1 MTNEW
6 DEYADGWDDDP
17 GARAYSVA
25 AFGSLVELVGG
36 ADSLDGV
43 RVLDFG
49 CGTGLLTE
57 QLVDVGATVV
67 AVDTS
72 TAMIE
77 VLDAKR
83 AAHGWTTVTT
93 CTELPDPSDRF
104 DLVVCSSVLAFV
116 DDHATTVHDLV
127 ARLASGGRFVQ
138 WDWERTGDDDHGL
151 SRTEIADA
159 LDAAGLADVT
169 VDTAFRIP
177 FEDQFMA
184 PLIGHGTHP

>member
-6 DEYADGWDDDP
+6 DEYAEGWDEDP

-25 AFGSLVELVGG
+25 AFDSLLAVVGG
-36 ADSLDGV
+36 TEQLRGA

-57 QLVDVGATVV
+57 RLVDAGATVV

-93 CTELPDPSDRF
+93 STHLPDTSDRF

-116 DDHATTVHDLV
+116 DDYAATARDLV
-127 ARLASGGRFVQ
+127 ARLAPGGRLVQ
-138 WDWERTGDDDHGL
+138 WDWERTDDDDHGL

-159 LDAAGLADVT
+159 LGAAGLVDVT
-169 VDTAFRIP
+169 VDTAFRLP

-184 PLIGHGTHP
+184 PLIGHGAMR

>member
-6 DEYADGWDDDP
+6 DEYAEGWDEDP

-25 AFGSLVELVGG
+25 AFDSLLAVVGG
-36 ADSLDGV
+36 TEQLRGA

-57 QLVDVGATVV
+57 RLVDAGATVV

-83 AAHGWTTVTT
+83 AAQGWTTVTT
-93 CTELPDPSDRF
+93 SAQLPDTSDRF

-116 DDHATTVHDLV
+116 DDYAATVRDLV
-127 ARLASGGRFVQ
+127 ARLAPGGRLVQ
-138 WDWERTGDDDHGL
+138 WDWERTDDDDHGL
-151 SRTEIADA
+151 SRAEIADA
-159 LDAAGLADVT
+159 LGAAGLVDVT
-169 VDTAFRIP
+169 VDTAFRLP

-184 PLIGHGTHP
+184 PLIGHGARR